1 MVEKLDVATG
11 VMLMIVCVCVCAC
24 ACVCGCNGRNM
35 DYGLVWNTVHKDP
48 VYTTSIVLTIIG
60 EVCVDVDHRD
70 AAC

>member
-1 MVEKLDVATG
+1 MC
-11 VMLMIVCVCVCAC
+11 VCVCVC
-24 ACVCGCNGRNM
+24 GCNERNM
-35 DYGLVWNTVHKDP
+35 DYGLVWNAVHKDP